1 MKLVMIGGRTFETTD
16 PKLFSSAYLAGK
28 TAVRRGEDTD
38 AFLKQLLAQGD
49 FAAANGYL
57 QGLAMDARV
66 RLPEHPV
73 DCLCR
78 RCVHDRE
85 SLMRHIHRIWREQVP
100 A

>member
-1 MKLVMIGGRTFETTD
+1 MTILMIGGRDFETTE
-16 PKLFSSAYLAGK
+16 PGLFSSAYLAGK
-28 TAVRRGEDTD
+28 SAVRRGEDTD

-49 FAAANGYL
+49 FAAADGYL
-57 QGLAMDARV
+57 QGLAADARQ

-85 SLMRHIHRIWREQVP
+85 ALMRHIHRVWREAVP